1 MLEGITKR
9 ALFTGLLLFPG
20 VLHFDDDLSLG
31 DDVGELL
38 ADEGGLLVPD
48 PDLLLCGDLC
58 LPTTLIT
65 FYLCSG
71 LV

>member
-1 MLEGITKR
+1 MFAE
-9 ALFTGLLLFPG
+9 LLLFPG

-48 PDLLLCGDLC
+48 PDLLLSGDLC